1 MHSEFRSA
9 FFLFMTVNKVIKH
22 IEEWAPKEI
31 AWERDNV
38 GLQVGSLN
46 RRLKNI
52 MLCLEITEGVINE
65 SIKNK
70 CNFIFSHHPLL
81 FRSLKKIDTDK
92 DKNSIIVEKLLKN
105 NITLYSAHTNLDF
118 TKDGVSFQL
127 AKKIKLNNIKF
138 LVNLK
143 SNQYKV
149 IVFVPQKNVE
159 ELSHKIFECGGGIIG
174 EYKNCSFRINGE
186 GTFKGSKNTNPHF
199 GSKNKSEKVD
209 EIRLEVIVN
218 KWNLNSVIETIKE
231 NHPYEEPAFDVYP
244 LENDNLNYGA
254 GAIGNFERSLSVN
267 KFLNNVKK
275 LLNLKNFRYVKGSK
289 KNIKKVAVCGGSCS
303 ELIKDAINKGA
314 DAFITADIKYHDFHD
329 ADGKI
334 LLIDAGHYETEIHSL
349 KEVQL
354 RLKKFLSDNNKIK
367 VFKYSGSTNP
377 IIFYNN

>member
-1 MHSEFRSA
+1 
-9 FFLFMTVNKVIKH
+9 MTVNKVIKH

-46 RRLKNI
+46 RRLHNI
-52 MLCLEITEGVINE
+52 MLCLEITEEVINE

-92 DKNSIIVEKLLKN
+92 DKNSIIIEKLLKN

-127 AKKIKLNNIKF
+127 AKKIKLNNIDF

-159 ELSHKIFECGGGIIG
+159 ELSQKIFKCGGGIIG
-174 EYKNCSFRINGE
+174 EYENCSFRINGE
-186 GTFKGSKNTNPHF
+186 GTFKGSNKTNPHLGF
-199 GSKNKSEKVD
+199 KNKSEKVD
-209 EIRLEVIVN
+209 EIRLEVIIS

-231 NHPYEEPAFDVYP
+231 NHPYEEPAFDIYP

-254 GAIGNFERSLSVN
+254 GAIGNYDKSFSVN
-267 KFLNNVKK
+267 EFLNNVKK
-275 LLNLKNFRYVKGSK
+275 HLNLKNFRYVKGSK

-314 DAFITADIKYHDFHD
+314 DAFVTADIKYHDFHD